1 MNAPHTDPRAGFP
14 VTSWTCVMS
23 ARRDDAGSAAALE
36 DLCRG
41 YWPAIYTYL
50 RALGCD
56 FEEARDE
63 TQEFL
68 SRFITSGGL
77 DKVSPERGRLRSYLK
92 ESVRNHLV
100 TVRRDAARQ
109 KRGGGKQVVSLDDAE
124 VFDVPSEPER
134 ADEWFDQRWAWS
146 VMNQAMTRLEARYRD
161 RGRNSLFEELKAGL
175 ISPEMLK
182 PYAEIGASLG
192 MSESQVKLEVHR
204 ARRRLADELRA
215 EVAGTLEPGTNVD
228 EELRYLLTVLS
239 RSGE

>member
-1 MNAPHTDPRAGFP
+1 MSTPNTDPRAAFP

-23 ARRDDAGSAAALE
+23 ARQPEDSGSKAALE
-36 DLCRG
+36 ELCRD

-56 FEEARDE
+56 REEALDE

-68 SRFITSGGL
+68 ARFINGGGL
-77 DKVSPERGRLRSYLK
+77 ESVSPDRGRLRSYLK
-92 ESVRNHLV
+92 QSVRNHLY
-100 TVRRDAARQ
+100 TLRRDAARQ
-109 KRGGGKQVVSLDDAE
+109 KRGGGVMIVSMDDAE

-134 ADEWFDQRWAWS
+134 ADHWFDRRWAWS
-146 VMNQAMTRLEARYRD
+146 VMRRAMERLESRYVE
-161 RGRNSLFEELKAGL
+161 RGRASLFTELKAGL
-175 ISPEMLK
+175 ISPDLLK

-192 MSESQVKLEVHR
+192 MNESQVKLEVHR

-215 EVAGTLEPGTNVD
+215 EVAGTMEPGANVD

-239 RSGE
+239 RE